1 MKSALTIA
9 GSDSSGGAGIQAD
22 IKTMSA
28 LGVFAQSAITA
39 ITAQNTLGVRSVEVM
54 SAQIVHDQIKCVF
67 EDIRP
72 DAVKIGMIASAEL
85 VETIAESLAFYQAPS
100 IVLDPVMVA
109 TSGASL
115 SSNDAVNALVEHLF
129 PLAEVVTPNIPEA
142 EVLAESSIN
151 SEQDMLVAAQKI
163 QQKGARCVLVK
174 GGHFT
179 SESDLEATSGTT
191 PEPSSVLTKE
201 GVPTNKTNEKGKLIT
216 ESADVFLKSDGSFVW
231 LRQERIDTNNTHGTG
246 CTLSSAIA
254 SFLAQGFDV
263 EESCEKAKQYLTQ
276 ALRHDIHLGKGHG
289 PLNHLWEFYG

>member
-72 DAVKIGMIASAEL
+72 DAVKIGMIASAGL

-115 SSNDAVNALVEHLF
+115 SSNDAVNALAEHLF

-142 EVLAESSIN
+142 EVLAECSIN

-179 SESDLEATSGTT
+179 SESASGTT

-201 GVPTNKTNEKGKLIT
+201 SVPTNKTNEKGKLIT
-216 ESADVFLKSDGSFVW
+216 ESADVLLKSDGSFVW

-263 EESCEKAKQYLTQ
+263 EESCEKAKRYLTQ